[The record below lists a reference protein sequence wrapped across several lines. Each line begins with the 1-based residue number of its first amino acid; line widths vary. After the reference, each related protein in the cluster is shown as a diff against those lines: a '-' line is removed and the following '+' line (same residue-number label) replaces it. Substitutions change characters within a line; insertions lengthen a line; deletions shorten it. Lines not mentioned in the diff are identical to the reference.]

1 MEVIMSVKS
10 ELLRLLEQNKGRPI
24 SGEAVAAEL
33 KCSRAAVN
41 KAAGKLREEGY
52 RIDAGRNRGYM
63 LSPGSNVL
71 SSEGLRLYLK
81 DPKVRLLFLPE
92 TDSTNLRAR
101 EAAQQGTREETI
113 VVVSRR
119 QTLGR
124 GRRGRSFYSPEG
136 GIYMSILLR
145 PEVDLSVG
153 TLLTITSAA
162 AVCRAVEE
170 VCGIRLSVKWV
181 NDLYLDGRKVGG
193 ILTEAVTDFESGNI
207 EYAIVGIGLNVF
219 WDKSDIPEELRKTAG
234 SICTDRD
241 TFEQININALA
252 ASIVD
257 HVIKEALD
265 FSVPPLYIERNIVPG
280 HNIIVSEGQKKTKA
294 FALSVEPDGRL
305 KIREESG
312 NVRLLSYGDI
322 SIEKI

>member
-1 MEVIMSVKS
+1 MSVKS
-10 ELLRLLEQNKGRPI
+10 EFLRVLEQNKGRPI
-24 SGEAVAAEL
+24 SGEAVASKL
-33 KCSRAAVN
+33 NCSRAAVN
-41 KAAGKLREEGY
+41 KAAAKLREEGY
-52 RIDAGRNRGYM
+52 RIDAGTNRGYM

-81 DPKVRLLFLPE
+81 NPDVKLIFLPE

-101 EAAQQGTREETI
+101 EAAGQGLPGETI
-113 VVVSRR
+113 IVVSRR

-145 PEVDLSVG
+145 PEVDLATG
-153 TLLTITSAA
+153 TLLTITTAA
-162 AVCRAVEE
+162 AVCKAVEE

-181 NDLYLDGRKVGG
+181 NDLYLNGLKVGG

-219 WDKSDIPEELRKTAG
+219 WEERDIPEDLREVAG
-234 SICTDRD
+234 AICTERAS
-241 TFEQININALA
+241 FEQININALA

-257 HVIKEALD
+257 HVLKDSGD

-280 HNIIVSEGQKKTKA
+280 HNIIVNEGQKKTKA
-294 FALSVEPDGRL
+294 YALSVEPDGRL
-305 KIREESG
+305 MIREESG
-312 NVRLLSYGDI
+312 EIRLLSYGDI
-322 SIEKI
+322 SIQKM

>member
-1 MEVIMSVKS
+1 MSVKS
-10 ELLRLLEQNKGRPI
+10 EFLRLLEQNKGRPI
-24 SGEAVAAEL
+24 SGEAVASEL
-33 KCSRAAVN
+33 NCSRAAVN
-41 KAAGKLREEGY
+41 KAAIKLREEGY
-52 RIDAGRNRGYM
+52 SIDAGRNRGYM

-71 SSEGLRLYLK
+71 SSEGLKLYLQ
-81 DPKVRLLFLPE
+81 DPNLRLIFLPE

-101 EAAQQGTREETI
+101 EAAQQGTPGETI
-113 VVVSRR
+113 IVVSRR

-145 PEVDLSVG
+145 PDVDLAAG

-162 AVCRAVEE
+162 AICKAVEE
-170 VCGIRLSVKWV
+170 VCGIRLSLKWV
-181 NDLYLDGRKVGG
+181 NDLYLNGLKVGG

-219 WDKSDIPEELRKTAG
+219 WEESSIPEDLREVAG
-234 SICTDRD
+234 AIFTDRPS
-241 TFEQININALA
+241 FERININALA

-257 HVIKEALD
+257 HVIRDSGD

-280 HNIIVSEGQKKTKA
+280 HNIIVNEGQKKTKA

-312 NVRLLSYGDI
+312 DIRLLSYGDI
-322 SIEKI
+322 SIEKV